1 MQITRRTTRPSDR
14 TINRMIIGI
23 LAILAV
29 GIPLIGALYFFDQT
43 RDAGP
48 SLADRAILAAEDA
61 VQKSPNSITPRFN
74 LAELYAAK
82 GRYPEAITQYD
93 EILKAKPDT
102 AAVLIGRGKAEAA
115 LDQLDAA
122 VADFQ
127 KVIAGATGKEMSG
140 FDQQL
145 EAAYYNL
152 GAVELKRDHP
162 KEAADLL
169 AKAIVINRT
178 DADTLYLLGTALI
191 QSGDAKS
198 GTDALRLAVAL
209 VPTGW
214 CDPYAELGVGYA
226 AKQDAPGVAYSN
238 GMVAL
243 CEKRYAEAQTQLT
256 AASSG
261 TYSLDAFI
269 GLGLLAEEQG
279 DQAAATD
286 AYNKALA
293 LDPKNFAAITGLG
306 RVSGATQVDA
316 SPAASPSG
324 GN

>member
-1 MQITRRTTRPSDR
+1 MQITRRTTSPSDR

-43 RDAGP
+43 RDPGP
-48 SLADRAILAAEDA
+48 SMADRAILAAEDA

-93 EILKAKPDT
+93 EILKAQPDK
-102 AAVLIGRGKAEAA
+102 APVLLGRGKAEAA

-122 VADFQ
+122 AADFQ
-127 KVIAGATGKEMSG
+127 KVIAGATGKEMSN

-152 GAVELKRDHP
+152 GAVELKRNHP

-169 AKAIVINRT
+169 AKAIKINRT
-178 DADTLYLLGTALI
+178 DADTLYLLGTALV
-191 QSGDAKS
+191 QSGDPKT
-198 GTDALRLAVAL
+198 GIDALRLAVAL

-214 CDPYAELGVGYA
+214 CDPYTEMGVAYT
-226 AKQDAPGVAYSN
+226 AKQDAPGVAYAN

-243 CEKRYAEAQTQLT
+243 CEKRFAEAQTQLS

-261 TYSLDAFI
+261 TYGIDAFI
-269 GLGLLAEEQG
+269 GLGLLAEEQS
-279 DQAAATD
+279 DHAAAAQ

-293 LDPKNFAAITGLG
+293 IDPKNFAAITGLG